1 MCKKINF
8 AVQITI
14 IFIILCFL
22 FNSIYL
28 KNYENILT
36 DLVIIALVFLP
47 KVLNKIFKLNIPYS
61 LEIFY
66 TLLLFFG
73 KYLGADYFYYS
84 VVPLYDKIIHIFYA
98 VFAALISMFL
108 LVKTKTYNKKNMVF
122 NIIFI
127 IAFTLGT
134 AVIWEFLEF
143 SSDKILH
150 ENNQRLETG
159 IFDTMID
166 LILTFVTSLIF
177 VADYFIEIKFHK
189 KGMLSSFIA
198 NIKKRGV

>member
-1 MCKKINF
+1 MSKKINF

-14 IFIILCFL
+14 IFIIFCFL
-22 FNSIYL
+22 VNSIYL
-28 KNYENILT
+28 RNYENIFT
-36 DLVIIALVFLP
+36 DLVVIALVFLP

-98 VFAALISMFL
+98 VFAILISVFL
-108 LVKTKTYNKKNMVF
+108 LVKTKIYNKKNLFF

-127 IAFTLGT
+127 IVFTLGT
-134 AVIWEFLEF
+134 AVFWEFLEF
-143 SSDKILH
+143 GSDKILH

-159 IFDTMID
+159 IFDTMLD
-166 LILTFVTSLIF
+166 LILTFITSLIF
-177 VADYFIEIKFHK
+177 AADYLIETKFNK
-189 KGMLSSFIA
+189 KGILSSFTS
-198 NIKKRGV
+198 NI